1 MHKKL
6 SDNYTLDNFPVMKAA
21 VISGSFEP
29 YHLAE
34 IKDIPQPEIKENE
47 ILIKAVAFAINP
59 TDWKHIVYQLGS
71 PGDVVGCDVSGTI
84 EEVGSQVTGFEKN
97 DIVSA
102 FVTGNRSPRTGAFAE
117 YVAVDPATAV
127 KYTQSFGD
135 STNLKVSE
143 VRSFEG
149 AASINLGLVTVGL
162 SFSHYLQIENKKQ
175 PGDGILIWGG
185 ATATGILAIQ
195 IAKLVYSLSVI
206 TTASPKNHCLLKQLG
221 ADYVFDYKDTDVVNK
236 VKRVGQI
243 KFALDTIA
251 TPETFQKV
259 YDSTEG
265 SQEVFIDSL
274 AGLDYR
280 SITANDARGDQ
291 VHWGHTIACLASLKE
306 KAVFNENYVQT
317 PELLVD
323 FTQWWQ
329 NVVPQIIDQIKHT
342 NLRLLNKGLDSVNE
356 GLELSR
362 NNKLSGEKAVFRVL
376 DL

>member
-1 MHKKL
+1 
-6 SDNYTLDNFPVMKAA
+6 MKAA
-21 VISGSFEP
+21 IISGSFEP
-29 YHLAE
+29 YQLAE
-34 IKDIPQPEIKENE
+34 IKDIPQPKLKENE

-71 PGDVVGCDVSGTI
+71 SGDVVGCDVSGTI
-84 EEVGSQVTGFEKN
+84 EEVGSQVTGFAKG
-97 DIVSA
+97 DTVSA
-102 FVTGNRSPRTGAFAE
+102 FITGNRSPRTGAFAE
-117 YVAVDPATAV
+117 YVAVDPATSI
-127 KYTQSFGD
+127 KYNKNFEHL
-135 STNLKVSE
+135 TNLQVSE
-143 VRSFEG
+143 IHSFEG

-162 SFSHYLQIENKKQ
+162 SFSHYLQIDNKKQ
-175 PGDGILIWGG
+175 PGDSILIWGG
-185 ATATGILAIQ
+185 ATATGVLAIQ
-195 IAKLVYSLSVI
+195 VAKLVYNLKVI
-206 TTASPKNHCLLKQLG
+206 TTASPKNHTLLKQLG
-221 ADYVFDYKDTDVVNK
+221 ADYVFDYGDADVVNK
-236 VKRVGQI
+236 IKNIGQI

-280 SITANDARGDQ
+280 SIAANDARGDQ

-306 KAVFNENYVQT
+306 KTVFNENYVQT
-317 PELLVD
+317 PELLDD

-329 NVVPQIIDQIKHT
+329 KVVPQIIDRIKHT
-342 NLRLLNKGLDSVNE
+342 NLKLLNEGLDSVSE

-362 NNKLSGEKAVFRVL
+362 NNKLSAEKVAFRVL